1 MKPLKKFYD
10 IIIYAVISA
19 AFIGPGT
26 LTTAIAAGSLYKLDL
41 AWAVLLSGLAC
52 LMLLELA
59 GRLSIATHQNL
70 GSLLLLKFGKSSG
83 KLIAMMVGFA
93 VIFGCA
99 AYEAGNIMGAV
110 SGIELLSG
118 LQPRIAT
125 LIISILV
132 FVVLWTGKRK
142 HIGMLMTA
150 LVMLMGLAFC
160 WLAFKEFPAADTLFS
175 AIKNIHIPAE
185 ASLLTVGLIGT
196 TIVPYN
202 LFIGAGISRGQDM
215 YSMRLG
221 LLLSV
226 GLGTFITLSILI
238 AGNVV
243 EGFNSFDD
251 LQTTFTKHLGT
262 GAGVLLGL
270 GLLAAGFSSSITS
283 PYAASIVAEDVLQ
296 VKSKQQVKW
305 AWGIVLLTGFLF
317 GISGYR
323 PIPVIIAAQA
333 INGLILPLVAVYLII
348 LCNDKSLIPEKFRH
362 HALYNLLLLF
372 VLAVVLVIGL
382 HNIDKSIAQIFAYE
396 AGNWTV
402 ILILTLL
409 VIVFVVWS
417 MLKKNI
423 SRI

>member
-1 MKPLKKFYD
+1 LARLQKISSIL
-10 IIIYAVISA
+10 IWAVISA

-41 AWAVLLSGLAC
+41 AWAVLLSGVAC

-59 GRLSIATHQNL
+59 GRLSIATNQNL
-70 GSLLLLKFGKSSG
+70 GSLLMMKFGKG
-83 KLIAMMVGFA
+83 KGKMVALIVGFA

-110 SGIELLSG
+110 SGLELLSG
-118 LQPRIAT
+118 VQPRTSTI
-125 LIISILV
+125 IISLLV
-132 FVVLWTGKRK
+132 FFVLWTGKRK
-142 HIGMLMTA
+142 HIGMIMTA
-150 LVMLMGLAFC
+150 LVMLMGIAFC
-160 WLAFKEFPAADTLFS
+160 WLAIREFPEAEQFIS
-175 AIKNIHIPAE
+175 AIKNIHIPAD

-202 LFIGAGISRGQDM
+202 LFIGAGISRGQDLI
-215 YSMRLG
+215 SMRAG

-226 GLGTFITLSILI
+226 GLGTLITLSILI

-243 EGFNSFDD
+243 EGFNSFAD
-251 LQTTFTKHLGT
+251 LQEALQSHMGL

-296 VKSKQQVKW
+296 FKSKQHVKW
-305 AWGIVLLTGFLF
+305 VWGIVLLSGFLF
-317 GISGYR
+317 GISGYK

-348 LCNDKSLIPEKFRH
+348 LCNDKSLISEKFRH
-362 HALYNLLLLF
+362 HAMYNILLLF
-372 VLAVVLVIGL
+372 VLAVVLIIGL
-382 HNIDKSIAQIFAYE
+382 HNIDKSLAQIFAYE
-396 AGNWTV
+396 AGNW
-402 ILILTLL
+402 ILIFLFSGL
-409 VIVFVVWS
+409 VLVFVVWQ
-417 MLKKNI
+417 MLRK
-423 SRI
+423 S